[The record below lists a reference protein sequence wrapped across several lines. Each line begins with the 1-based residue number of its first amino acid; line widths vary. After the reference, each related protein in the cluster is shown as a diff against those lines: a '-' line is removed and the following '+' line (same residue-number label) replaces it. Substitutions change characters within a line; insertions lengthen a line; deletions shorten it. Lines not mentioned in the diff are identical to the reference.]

1 MIILTTQLILALL
14 LSGSAPDLDSG
25 KRLRQEG
32 KLEEA
37 IVAFQEILAGQP
49 DSLEAQ
55 RELGH
60 SFALA
65 GRYRE
70 AIEAYEKL
78 AASGDLRWRL
88 ESAKWSGWT
97 HIYLGDIDA
106 SFAMA
111 DKEAELA
118 KQWGERSAQVHAI
131 WYPGHVRTEFKRF
144 GRANAAFVA
153 ALELGPEDLNV
164 LHQVGVLAAKQ
175 GDWGSLRYQIQ
186 DLEQAVARSGRP
198 DQLRRVYHLQGELAI
213 AQGNPKKAHGLLK
226 KANGLFPHPL
236 YQDSIARAYL
246 AEDNLAE
253 AAATYQ
259 GIVDSADRRL
269 DVPVYYVKTL
279 LELAKVLDALE
290 RSEEAASYYQL
301 FLDHWGKA
309 GDSLPGVTDAKKRL
323 GELQAA
329 S

>member
-1 MIILTTQLILALL
+1 MLIATQLILASL
-14 LSGSAPDLDSG
+14 LSSSAPDLDPG
-25 KRLRQEG
+25 KKLRQEG

-37 IVAFQEILAGQP
+37 IVTFQEILASQP

-60 SFALA
+60 SLALA
-65 GRYRE
+65 GRYSE
-70 AIEAYEKL
+70 AIKAYEKL
-78 AASGDLRWRL
+78 AASKDLRWQL
-88 ESAKWSGWT
+88 ESAKWGGWT
-97 HIYLGDIDA
+97 HIYRGDIDA
-106 SFAMA
+106 ALAESE
-111 DKEAELA
+111 KEAQLA
-118 KQWGERSAQVHAI
+118 KQLGERSAQVHAI
-131 WYPGHVRTEFKRF
+131 WYPGHVLTQLEEF

-153 ALELGPEDLNV
+153 ALKLGPNDLNA

-198 DQLRRVYHLQGELAI
+198 DQMRRVYHLQGELAI
-213 AQGNPKKAHGLLK
+213 AQGNPKKAHELLE

-236 YQDSIARAYL
+236 YQDAIARAYL
-246 AEDNLAE
+246 AKENLAE
-253 AAATYQ
+253 AAATYRA
-259 GIVDSADRRL
+259 IVESTDQRL

-279 LELAKVLDALE
+279 LELANVLDALE
-290 RSEEAASYYQL
+290 RSEEAASYYQK
-301 FLDHWGKA
+301 FLALWGDA
-309 GDSLPGVTDAKKRL
+309 EASFPGVTGAKKRL

>member
-1 MIILTTQLILALL
+1 MMLITTQLILASL
-14 LSGSAPDLDSG
+14 LSSSAPDLDSG
-25 KRLRQEG
+25 KKLRQDG
-32 KLEEA
+32 KFEEA
-37 IVAFQEILAGQP
+37 IVAFQEILASQP

-60 SFALA
+60 SLALA

-78 AASGDLRWRL
+78 AASEDLRWQL

-97 HIYLGDIDA
+97 HLYLGDIDRSLTEA
-106 SFAMA
+106 E
-111 DKEAELA
+111 KEAELA
-118 KQWGERSAQVHAI
+118 KQLGERSAQVHAI
-131 WYPGHVRTEFKRF
+131 WYTGHVRTELEQF

-153 ALELGPEDLNV
+153 ALELGPDDLNA
-164 LHQVGVLAAKQ
+164 LHQVGVLATKQ

-213 AQGNPKKAHGLLK
+213 SQGNPKKAHERLE

-236 YQDSIARAYL
+236 YQDAIARAYL
-246 AEDNLAE
+246 AEENLAE
-253 AAATYQ
+253 AAATYRA
-259 GIVDSADRRL
+259 IVESTDQRL
-269 DVPVYYVKTL
+269 DVPDYYVNTL
-279 LELAKVLDALE
+279 FELAKTLDALE
-290 RSEEAASYYQL
+290 KSEEAASHYQK
-301 FLDHWGKA
+301 FLEHWGKA